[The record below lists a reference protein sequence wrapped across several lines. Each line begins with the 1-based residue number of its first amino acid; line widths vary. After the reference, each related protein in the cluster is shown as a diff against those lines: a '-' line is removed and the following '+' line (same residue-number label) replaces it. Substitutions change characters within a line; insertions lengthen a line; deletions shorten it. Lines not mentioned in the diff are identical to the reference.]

1 MANAGRIL
9 IMPKGKYDA
18 SKTYEMLDL
27 VNYNGISWIAKK
39 TVTGI
44 APVEGEYWQSLLGI
58 NIANNLETTVEG
70 KVLDARQGKALAE
83 SIDLKGRFQTF
94 KKNYIAETSAVEEA
108 EDIVFDE
115 LEGQTLQMFDLVNG
129 QYIAKEDMTVYV
141 KVTVCAHT
149 VEDLNNRVYA
159 TLMYTPVGGSEARW
173 LEDASYGPYASI
185 TMSGVKQVKKGDKFR
200 IRNLEK
206 MYLDAG
212 FLCRPSGIEFI
223 RM

>member
-9 IMPKGKYDA
+9 ILPKGEYDA

-27 VNYNGISWIAKK
+27 VNRNGISWLAKK
-39 TVTGI
+39 TVSGI
-44 APVEGEYWQSLLGI
+44 APVEGEYWQPLLGI
-58 NIANNLETTVEG
+58 DIANNLETSVEG
-70 KVLDARQGKALAE
+70 KVLDARQGKALSE

-94 KKNYIAETSAVEEA
+94 KKNYIAETSGVEA
-108 EDIVFDE
+108 GEDIVFDE
-115 LEGQTLQMFDLVNG
+115 LEGQTLQMFDIVNG
-129 QYIAKEDMTVYV
+129 QYVAKEDMTVYV
-141 KVTVCAHT
+141 KATVYAHT
-149 VEDLNNRVYA
+149 DEELTNRVYA

-206 MYLDAG
+206 VYLNAG

-223 RM
+223 HM